1 MKLSTNL
8 GDCIHSRRDRRVLL
22 NCAAILTES
31 DGFTV
36 DVMIVDVSKDGF
48 RLRSVTELELGS
60 RVSLQMDNVAPV
72 RCEIRWSCGHEA
84 GGIFLDPITI

>member
-1 MKLSTNL
+1 MKTSMDL
-8 GDCIHSRRDRRVLL
+8 GSCIHSRRERRVLL
-22 NCAAILTES
+22 NRNAILTEG

-36 DVMIVDVSKDGF
+36 DVLIVDVSKDGF

-60 RVSLQMDNVAPV
+60 SVLLQMENVAPV

-84 GGIFLDPITI
+84 GGIFLDPITL

>member
-1 MKLSTNL
+1 MKMSANL
-8 GDCIHSRRDRRVLL
+8 GGCISSRRDRRVVL
-22 NCAAILTES
+22 NCAAILTEA

-36 DVMIVDVSKDGF
+36 DVTVVDVSKDGF

-60 RVSLQMDNVAPV
+60 KVSLQMENVTPV

-84 GGIFLDPITI
+84 GGVFLDPITV